1 MKFLTSPK
9 AILAGR
15 IISGLAMLPF
25 IPSFVMKF
33 MGGPQMVEGMVH
45 LGWQEVS
52 VTILGI
58 VELASVLLYLIPQT
72 VFLGAILLTGYVGGI
87 IAAHVRIGEPIIIPI
102 VLGILIWG
110 GLFLREPRLQALL
123 PFRK

>member
-1 MKFLTSPK
+1 MNFLTSPK
-9 AILAGR
+9 AILVGR
-15 IISGLAMLPF
+15 IVSGLAVLPF

-33 MGGPQMVEGMVH
+33 MGGPQMTEGMVH

-87 IAAHVRIGEPIIIPI
+87 IAAHVRVGDPIIIPI